1 MKNLIPFTFLTLL
14 FVFSESCQKSY
25 LIDPIPESRC
35 GNDVTT
41 QYPLGDSLST
51 LYAINRKDYHNRMV
65 FKDSLGRESLC
76 ELTKYTLSATLA
88 DFRQLCKDSTSQFG
102 TTQRESLAWN
112 DIRTDFLSPNFSFS
126 CFIGTNIIGKGDT
139 AVLYSTFAISS
150 SVAPIL
156 SILIERNKPIK
167 PIKIEPFY
175 LNGNFVRDTTIL
187 GKNFKNLYF
196 VINKKPRQSIFFE
209 QKKGV
214 VILQDSANTWLFDRF
229 E

>member
-25 LIDPIPESRC
+25 LIDPIQESRC
-35 GNDVTT
+35 GTDVTT
-41 QYPLGDSLST
+41 LYPLGDSLST
-51 LYAINRKDYHNRMV
+51 LYATNRKDYHNRMV

-102 TTQRESLAWN
+102 TTQRESLAWS
-112 DIRTDFLSPNFSFS
+112 DTRTDFLSPNFSFS
-126 CFIGTNIIGKGDT
+126 CFLGTNIIGKGDT
-139 AVLYSTFAISS
+139 AVLYSTFAVVS
-150 SVAPIL
+150 SVLL

-167 PIKIEPFY
+167 SIKTEPIY
-175 LNGNFVRDTTIL
+175 VSNDFVKDTTIL

-196 VINKKPRQSIFFE
+196 VAKKNPRQSIFFE
-209 QKKGV
+209 PKKGV
-214 VILQDSANTWLFDRF
+214 VILQDSVNTWLFDRF